1 MGFLMANLHQNLFDK
16 FQYGLLRSGVTPV
29 LRKLKSINH
38 NFSEDS

>member
-1 MGFLMANLHQNLFDK
+1 MGFLMANLHQNLLDN

-38 NFSEDS
+38 QFSEDS